1 MWYNV
6 TISGLAQGR
15 SNYVL
20 EINGNRTTTIDED
33 FTEFNLSTLNGML
46 YIGGHP
52 NPMAIEVSMKIDLH
66 SITKYVTAIFQPSE
80 RLGSTLDACISSIV
94 TSSQDIPL
102 IANATSS
109 GTSMN
114 VQAGCP
120 AEQCGMGVFSVTFT
134 TQQSY
139 IGKSVYSSTT
149 TNYNMISFSFQTR

>member
-1 MWYNV
+1 MLLSRGWLKDAP
-6 TISGLAQGR
+6 TMSWRLM
-15 SNYVL
+15 
-20 EINGNRTTTIDED
+20 TTEQRQ
-33 FTEFNLSTLNGML
+33 L
-46 YIGGHP
+46 
-52 NPMAIEVSMKIDLH
+52 MKISQNL
-66 SITKYVTAIFQPSE
+66 TWALWMECCTLEVTLIQWQLRLVWRFNCIASHDMLLLFQPSE

-102 IANATSS
+102 IANAISS
-109 GTSMN
+109 GTSVN

-139 IGKSVYSSTT
+139 IGKNVYSSTT